1 MLTLVGN
8 LILASLALLVC
19 FMGEA
24 GCHSA
29 LSSLPP
35 HPHGPITIREV
46 VQDALVI
53 CWFAG
58 AVGLF
63 YRKRIAWWL
72 GSLIGIGATACF
84 FGALL
89 GAAVWSCFF
98 PDASMERLKD
108 HGSVVYAMALVFLF
122 GQFSLL
128 VAVSLGLFV
137 GLFRMRRDLR

>member
-1 MLTLVGN
+1 M
-8 LILASLALLVC
+8 S
-19 FMGEA
+19 EA

-53 CWFAG
+53 FWFVG

-63 YRKRIAWWL
+63 YRKRVAWWV

-84 FGALL
+84 IGALF
-89 GAAVWSCFF
+89 GAAVWSCLF
-98 PDASMERLKD
+98 PDATMKD
-108 HGSVVYAMALVFLF
+108 FKHDGSVGYAVALVILL

-128 VAVSLGLFV
+128 LAVSLGLFV
-137 GLFRMRRDLR
+137 GVFRMRRKLRKI